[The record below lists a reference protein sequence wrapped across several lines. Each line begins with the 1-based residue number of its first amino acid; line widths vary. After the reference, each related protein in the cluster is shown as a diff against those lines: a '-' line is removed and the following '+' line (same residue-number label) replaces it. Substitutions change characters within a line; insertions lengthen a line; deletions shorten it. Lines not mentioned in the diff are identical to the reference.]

1 MSKIQAGVIS
11 DLAKKLPDGFK
22 SIIDDLFSFE
32 GVKSK
37 NTKIFPDGSG
47 FMYDLSTPEGTLV
60 RVKILQSAGYKNFFD
75 VFCLGK
81 DGKKAKFN
89 HLSSEN
95 IPDTVA
101 EFVVEAYGETL
112 NLEDVS
118 MDNISMN
125 PSTTDGFDIEKT
137 FSNKKIHISLSK
149 IEGSDEIQINSIY
162 SNYDP
167 VSVYDDVSNLLDEP
181 EFTSSVGYEPTSY
194 EIIPS
199 EDSYEVNE
207 INSLVN
213 SFYTLNE
220 ILAACYALSIC
231 LDSLYAEAKITNSE
245 DLNSILNY
253 KGLVQNE
260 IQSIL
265 NLADTQY
272 INFECIS
279 NMMPFLLTSYM
290 GSTLNELIN
299 QHAAIL
305 ELYKVNLDESVQ
317 TMIDE
322 WINSLT
328 YSNFM

>member
-1 MSKIQAGVIS
+1 MSNIQAGVIS

-118 MDNISMN
+118 MDNISRN

-149 IEGSDEIQINSIY
+149 IEGSDEIQITSIY

-167 VSVYDDVSNLLDEP
+167 MSVYDDISSILDEP
-181 EFTSSVGYEPTSY
+181 EFTSTLGYEPTSY

-207 INSLVN
+207 IDELV
-213 SFYTLNE
+213 STFYKIDE
-220 ILAACYALSIC
+220 ILAACYALAIR
-231 LDSLYAEAKITNSE
+231 LDSLYAESKLTNSE
-245 DLNSILNY
+245 ELNSILNY
-253 KGLVQNE
+253 KELVQNE
-260 IQSIL
+260 IQSFL
-265 NLADTQY
+265 DLASPQD
-272 INFECIS
+272 INFENIS
-279 NMMPFLLTSYM
+279 TLLSSLVFSYM
-290 GSTLNELIN
+290 GSTLDELIN

-305 ELYKVNLDESVQ
+305 ELYKVNLPESMQV
-317 TMIDE
+317 MIDE

>member
-1 MSKIQAGVIS
+1 MSNIQAGVIS
-11 DLAKKLPDGFK
+11 DLIKKLPDGLK
-22 SIIDDLFSFE
+22 SAIDGIFDSFSDIDGPE
-32 GVKSK
+32 TIEIKNSQESPDGTGVMFDIETSGGKTIR
-37 NTKIFPDGSG
+37 TKIVPS
-47 FMYDLSTPEGTLV
+47 E
-60 RVKILQSAGYKNFFD
+60 GYKNFFD
-75 VFCLGK
+75 IYLLTR
-81 DGKKAKFN
+81 DGKKKKIS
-89 HLSSEN
+89 HVSEEK
-95 IPDTVA
+95 IDKA
-101 EFVVEAYGETL
+101 IIEFLNKTYENSFKLKKDSKEDDFDET
-112 NLEDVS
+112 EV
-118 MDNISMN
+118 
-125 PSTTDGFDIEKT
+125 

-149 IEGSDEIQINSIY
+149 IEGSDEIQITSIY

-167 VSVYDDVSNLLDEP
+167 MSVYDDVSNLLDEP

-207 INSLVN
+207 INSLGN

-220 ILAACYALSIC
+220 ILAACYALSIR
-231 LDSLYAEAKITNSE
+231 LDSLYAEAKITNSQ

-265 NLADTQY
+265 DLADHQS

-279 NMMPFLLTSYM
+279 NMMSFLLTSYM